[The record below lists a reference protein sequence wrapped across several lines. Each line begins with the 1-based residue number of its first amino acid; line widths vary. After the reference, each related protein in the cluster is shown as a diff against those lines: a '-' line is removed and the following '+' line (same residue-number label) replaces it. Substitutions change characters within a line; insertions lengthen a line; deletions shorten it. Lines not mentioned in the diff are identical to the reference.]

1 MSYSSALSGICT
13 AWRFIRAHL
22 GGWSLLG
29 YLLFTHAAVR
39 AENPP
44 VTLHGA
50 SVLRFASQE
59 TGISI
64 MGQADDFVQSMTAI
78 DRQLRLGT
86 RTAPDE
92 PTYLAFVRQQVIGWN
107 EQERR
112 QIEAALR
119 SLREHLTSLPP
130 TLWPSEVLLVQTT
143 GQEESGAAYCRGK
156 NVIVIPRRMTAQ
168 PQGDLARL
176 LCHEL
181 FHILSRQTP
190 ERQQQLYSILG
201 FQRTEPIALPEELAP
216 RKLTNPDAPQINCVV
231 SLQLNGHEQAFS
243 PVLFAKA
250 ASYDSPPAGSLFQE
264 LTFRLMKVKQEN
276 QRYVPDKPASSAPED
291 YLFAPEQVSDYA
303 RRIGRNTGYIIHP
316 EEVLADNFVHL
327 VFQSKELP
335 DPWIVQRLDEVLKKF
350 TQP

>member
-13 AWRFIRAHL
+13 ARRFITGHL
-22 GGWSLLG
+22 GGWSLFG

-44 VTLHGA
+44 VTLHGT

-59 TGISI
+59 IGISI

-86 RTAPDE
+86 RSTPDE
-92 PTYLAFVRQQVIGWN
+92 TTYLTFVRQQVIGWS

-156 NVIVIPRRMTAQ
+156 NVIVIPRSMAAQ
-168 PQGDLARL
+168 PQEDMARL

-181 FHILSRQTP
+181 FHILSRQSP

-201 FQRTEPIALPEELAP
+201 FQRTEPIPLPNDLAP

-231 SLQLNGHEQAFS
+231 TLQLNGQEHAFT
-243 PVLFAKA
+243 PVLFSKA
-250 ASYDSPPAGSLFQE
+250 SGYASPAAGSLFQE

-276 QRYVPDKPASSAPED
+276 QRYVPDAPTSSAPDD

-327 VFQSKELP
+327 VYQTKDLR
-335 DPWIVQRLDEVLKKF
+335 DPWIVQRLDEVLRTF